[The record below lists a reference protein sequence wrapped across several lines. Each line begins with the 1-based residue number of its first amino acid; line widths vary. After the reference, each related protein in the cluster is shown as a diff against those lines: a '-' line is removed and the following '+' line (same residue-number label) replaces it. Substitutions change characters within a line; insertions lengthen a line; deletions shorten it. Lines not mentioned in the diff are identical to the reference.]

1 MTSYITIRRHA
12 EAGRTLPSTQYN
24 EIDYLRIRKLLKMDG
39 DIDIGANKIKTTNLL
54 IKEETADLL
63 VIRDRDDT
71 TYKGLD
77 LYELVV
83 ENEIKYATTSGSFKT
98 KASSVAYI
106 EFKSHNGSAYVTNLR
121 LIGGYV
127 EIYNGKLVSDLNA
140 NLKNITFV
148 NVLSGGGESGW
159 MGIDGERKAAN
170 AGLAIAIRTRNSA
183 DEFTERL
190 LFYGGYDI
198 ANILIRN
205 AQLKPDVASGG
216 ALGIE
221 YYVDDYGGNFANFTP
236 PEGFEG
242 RIIVAIDTNS
252 TNPGQRLYV
261 YANGKW
267 NYVDLT
273 VA

>member
-39 DIDIGANKIKTTNLL
+39 DIDIGANKIKTENF
-54 IKEETADLL
+54 
-63 VIRDRDDT
+63 VIVDDGQLRFYRSDMAVEYLRVDKT
-71 TYKGLD
+71 LPGIIAYAYRAQSGTHFIMTYPS
-77 LYELVV
+77 
-83 ENEIKYATTSGSFKT
+83 AT
-98 KASSVAYI
+98 AYI
-106 EFKSHNGSAYVTNLR
+106 ALQSHDGSAYVTNLK
-121 LIGGYV
+121 LQGGYV
-127 EIYNGKLVSDLNA
+127 EIYRGKLTSDLLCQEYGLEN
-140 NLKNITFV
+140 V
-148 NVLSGGGESGW
+148 NYVRGRSYTEPLDLVS
-159 MGIDGERKAAN
+159 MVNAAN
-170 AGLAIAIRTRNSA
+170 AGEGIRLRTNNAS
-183 DEFTERL
+183 DVIVDRL
-190 LFYGGYDI
+190 VFFAGYDI
-198 ANILIRN
+198 ADILIRN
-205 AQLKPDVASGG
+205 AQLKPDMANGG
-216 ALGIE
+216 AIGIE
-221 YYVDDYGGNFANFTP
+221 FYVDDFGGNFANFTP